1 MSLLNDIDLF
11 NVKAGNFADGDPFL
25 LRVNAAM
32 GRVSQSLD
40 LLLKL
45 RTLGVLR
52 RQRIHEDIPPSVTEH
67 SRHLAECQCDIV
79 EMVGRQSRG
88 DDLEACIAE
97 WQALGRRLE
106 KLGIANSDFREDLP
120 GRGQHSLDRVRHDH
134 RLHVRSQGKS
144 SMAGAGTDIEDA
156 LIPGR
161 VCEGHHQLEVPAG
174 LVLAGGVRLCRFLP
188 ASLKNAHPVSLR
200 RRC

>member
-1 MSLLNDIDLF
+1 ME
-11 NVKAGNFADGDPFL
+11 AGAMMRSVRYAVAAECSPAAPL
-25 LRVNAAM
+25 LRETGAV
-32 GRVSQSLD
+32 QSPKP
-40 LLLKL
+40 KL
-45 RTLGVLR
+45 
-52 RQRIHEDIPPSVTEH
+52 
-67 SRHLAECQCDIV
+67 
-79 EMVGRQSRG
+79 
-88 DDLEACIAE
+88 
-97 WQALGRRLE
+97 
-106 KLGIANSDFREDLP
+106 
-120 GRGQHSLDRVRHDH
+120 LDRVRHDH